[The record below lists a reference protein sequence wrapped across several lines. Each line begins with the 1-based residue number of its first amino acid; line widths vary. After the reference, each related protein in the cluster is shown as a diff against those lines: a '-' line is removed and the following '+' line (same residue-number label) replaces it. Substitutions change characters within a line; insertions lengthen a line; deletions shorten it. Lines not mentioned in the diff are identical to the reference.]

1 MYVCMWACM
10 RVGVYLST
18 INRRTLDW
26 NDLKLSTLV
35 VPDTL
40 SKPSD
45 FGFKRARGHRH
56 MIHTFFD
63 CRRTHN
69 EEMLPLLIFIHAKDV
84 VRRWGLA
91 SPHSA
96 LAFWFFLWPSGII
109 VCCSITFYLFTAD
122 GPESRRPARAGDSQ
136 NVQNGSEAVQP
147 AGEGVDGQIRE
158 VIEKLSSWSGLTD
171 SLPTLPLYS
180 F

>member
-1 MYVCMWACM
+1 M
-10 RVGVYLST
+10 
-18 INRRTLDW
+18 
-26 NDLKLSTLV
+26 KLSTLV

-40 SKPSD
+40 SKPSG

-69 EEMLPLLIFIHAKDV
+69 EEMLPLLIFIHANDV

-96 LAFWFFLWPSGII
+96 LAFWFFYDQAVSLFVAVLLSI
-109 VCCSITFYLFTAD
+109 CSL
-122 GPESRRPARAGDSQ
+122 
-136 NVQNGSEAVQP
+136 
-147 AGEGVDGQIRE
+147 
-158 VIEKLSSWSGLTD
+158 LTD
-171 SLPTLPLYS
+171 PNPDDPLVPEIAKMYKTDRKRYNQLAKEWTGKYAK
-180 F
+180 